1 MRSTVR
7 WIDRVAGATGDHGR
21 ILIVHNRETKARRSP
36 HGPRLRAEP
45 GTFIVNQENC
55 IERIFEH
62 LVCGDRLGVQTV
74 MEEMDQAGIPAEAR
88 TQEIYWPVLE
98 TISRLFRADQL
109 SMLAHHFA
117 TRMLRRLVA
126 DAGTKYARN
135 VSRGRSVLLFCG
147 ATEVDEIAGQ
157 MVADFMEADGYE
169 VRFGGGGVAND
180 EVLEAVGTY
189 RPDVLLMFAS
199 TASDAPLI
207 RQLIDTVREV
217 GACPNMQFVV
227 GGGVFNRAE
236 GLAEE
241 IGADLWVRD
250 PRDLLEQ
257 LDEESERRA
266 SASQRTVGRH
276 RKPSPLERAAA

>member
-1 MRSTVR
+1 
-7 WIDRVAGATGDHGR
+7 
-21 ILIVHNRETKARRSP
+21 
-36 HGPRLRAEP
+36 
-45 GTFIVNQENC
+45 VNQEIC

-62 LVCGDRLGVQTV
+62 LVSGDRQGVHSLLQ
-74 MEEMDQAGIPAEAR
+74 DLDDAGIAAESR

-109 SMLAHHFA
+109 TMLSHHFA
-117 TRMLRRLVA
+117 TRMLRRLVF
-126 DAGTKYARN
+126 DAGTQYARRDQ
-135 VSRGRSVLLFCG
+135 RGRSILLFCG

-157 MVADFMEADGYE
+157 MVSDFMEADGYE

-180 EVLEAVGTY
+180 EILEAVGSF

-199 TASDAPLI
+199 TATDAPNI
-207 RQLIDTVREV
+207 RQLIDTVREID
-217 GACPNMQFVV
+217 ACPEMQIVV

-250 PRDLLEQ
+250 PRDLLAQ
-257 LDEESERRA
+257 LDRAPQRRA
-266 SASQRTVGRH
+266 TTTQRTVGRK
-276 RKPSPLERAAA
+276 RRPEAMERAAA